1 MMITRTPITRTP
13 ITRAAITRAAGL
25 YLLSIWAGFYGWGA
39 SARAQTLPGAADID
53 AVIGQAIRDNRLPG
67 AVLVAGHQGRIVY
80 RKAYGN
86 RALVPAVEPMT
97 VDTIFDC
104 ASLTKVIATT
114 SAMMKLFEQGKVR
127 IADPVTVYL
136 PEFQGG
142 HSPVT
147 VRDLM
152 THYSGLPPDLKLVP
166 AWSGYDTG
174 IKMALTVTPASPP
187 ETHFVYSDINFNL
200 AAEIVHRVSGEMLN
214 DFCRRN
220 IFEPLGMKETQF
232 LPAES
237 LRPRIAPTERQPA
250 GEILRG
256 VVHDPTARFMGGVAG
271 DAGLFSTADDLGRF
285 CQMMLNRGS
294 LDGARVFSPLTVDY
308 FTSSQSPIG
317 QMDIRGLGWDI
328 DSKYS
333 GNRGELFPKGQS
345 YGHTGFTGTSVW
357 IDPVSQTFVILLAN
371 SVHPKVRPAVTS
383 IRGRVATVV
392 AANVGYELPPPD
404 QAVRTGLD
412 VMVERQFQPFHG
424 KRVGLVT
431 NQTGIDRNG
440 RRNIELMI
448 AAGVKV
454 VALFSP
460 EHGIEGVEDHEN
472 VLSSIDRKTGI
483 HVYSL
488 YEGPNRRPRPEMVK
502 GLDALIF
509 DIADVGVRFYT
520 YETTMA
526 YCMEAAAK
534 AHVPYYV
541 FDRPNPIT
549 GIHVEG
555 PVLSHGNESFIGYFQ
570 LPLRHGMTM
579 GELAR
584 LFNGENAI
592 HADLTVIPMVGWRR
606 TEWFDA
612 TGLPWVNPSPNI
624 RNLNQALLYPGVAML
639 EGTENYSVGR
649 GTDSPFEW
657 VGAEFIRGTELAEY
671 LNKRLIPG
679 LRSYPVRFRPAESH
693 LAGKTIEG
701 VRFVVTNRDVFDAGR
716 LGVELAAALQNLYP
730 GKIALAVDRKLI
742 GSSLLVDGLAKGV
755 APADLLRHER
765 ESLLRFEQLREKYLL
780 YR

>member
-1 MMITRTPITRTP
+1 MMIARTTIA
-13 ITRAAITRAAGL
+13 RATGLFLFGVWAAG
-25 YLLSIWAGFYGWGA
+25 
-39 SARAQTLPGAADID
+39 AQTLPGAADID
-53 AVIGQAIRDNRLPG
+53 AVIDQAVHDNRLPG
-67 AVLVAGHQGRIVY
+67 AVLLVGHQGQIVY

-86 RALVPAVEPMT
+86 RALVPAVELMT

-127 IADPVTVYL
+127 IDDLVTAYL

-142 HSPVT
+142 HSPIT
-147 VRDLM
+147 VRNLM
-152 THYSGLPPDLKLVP
+152 THYSGMPPDLKLVP

-174 IKMALTVTPASPP
+174 IKMAVTVTPLSPP
-187 ETHFVYSDINFNL
+187 EIHFAYSDINFNL
-200 AAEIVHRVSGEMLN
+200 VAEIVHRVSGEMLN

-220 IFEPLGMKETQF
+220 IFAPLGMEETMF
-232 LPAES
+232 LPPAS
-237 LRPRIAPTERQPA
+237 LRPRIAPTEQQPG

-271 DAGLFSTADDLGRF
+271 DAGLFSTAGDLARF
-285 CQMMLNRGS
+285 CQLMLNRGS
-294 LDGARVFSPLTVDY
+294 LDGVRVFSPLTVDY

-317 QMDIRGLGWDI
+317 QTDIRGLGWDI
-328 DSKYS
+328 ASRYS

-345 YGHTGFTGTSVW
+345 YGHTGFTGTSIW
-357 IDPVSQTFVILLAN
+357 IDPVSQTYVILLAN
-371 SVHPKVRPAVTS
+371 SVHPKLRPAITS
-383 IRGRVATVV
+383 VRGRVATVV
-392 AANVGYELPPPD
+392 AANVGYEAPFD
-404 QAVRTGLD
+404 QAMRTGLD
-412 VMVERQFQPFHG
+412 VMVEQQFRPFKG
-424 KRVGLVT
+424 KRVGLIT

-440 RRNIELMI
+440 RRNIDLMI
-448 AAGVKV
+448 EAGVKV
-454 VALFSP
+454 AALFSP

-483 HVYSL
+483 RVYSL
-488 YEGPNRRPRPEMVK
+488 YEGPNRRPKPEMLK

-509 DIADVGVRFYT
+509 DIADIGARFYT

-526 YCMEAAAK
+526 YAMEEAAK

-555 PVLSHGNESFIGYFQ
+555 PVLSRGNESFIGYFP

-592 HADLTVIPMVGWRR
+592 HADLTVTPMLGWRR

-639 EGTENYSVGR
+639 EGSENYSVGR

-657 VGAEFIRGTELAEY
+657 VGAEFIRGAELAEY
-671 LNKRLIPG
+671 LNRRLIPG
-679 LRSYPVRFRPAESH
+679 LRCYPVRFKPTESH

-701 VRFVVTNRDVFDAGR
+701 VWFIVANRDVFDAGR
-716 LGVELAAALQNLYP
+716 LGVELAAALQHLYP
-730 GKIALAVDRKLI
+730 GKIAFSADRKLI
-742 GSSLLVDGLAKGV
+742 GSSSLVDGLSKGV
-755 APADLLRHER
+755 APEDLLKEER
-765 ESLLRFEQLREKYLL
+765 ESLLQFEQLREKYLL